1 MSPLVAIL
9 AGGSVAVVITL
20 VVIIA
25 IAIKRCP
32 RRRPPAESAS
42 YALGSHVSDTSP
54 KETVST
60 FSRPSPASEERNPDL
75 IPLKEGKESSH
86 LVIIFSQANQGMI
99 YGASFTESILGN
111 TH

>member
-20 VVIIA
+20 VVIIG

-32 RRRPPAESAS
+32 RRRPPAGDAS
-42 YALGSHVSDTSP
+42 YAVGSHVSDTSP

-75 IPLKEGKESSH
+75 IPQKEG
-86 LVIIFSQANQGMI
+86 M
-99 YGASFTESILGN
+99 
-111 TH
+111 

>member
-9 AGGSVAVVITL
+9 AGGSVAVVITM
-20 VVIIA
+20 VVIIG

-32 RRRPPAESAS
+32 RRRPPTGEAS
-42 YALGSHVSDTSP
+42 YGLGSHVSDTSP

-75 IPLKEGKESSH
+75 IPQKEGRGFRQP
-86 LVIIFSQANQGMI
+86 VILFS
-99 YGASFTESILGN
+99 
-111 TH
+111 